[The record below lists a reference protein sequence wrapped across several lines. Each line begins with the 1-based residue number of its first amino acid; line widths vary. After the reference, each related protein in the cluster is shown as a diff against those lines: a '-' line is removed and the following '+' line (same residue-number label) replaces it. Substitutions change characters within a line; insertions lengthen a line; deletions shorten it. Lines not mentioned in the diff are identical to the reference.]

1 MIGGANKEIDSVR
14 NYRKRDL
21 RIRRWVNR
29 ILCAT
34 LRSIKIGHIL
44 RE

>member
-34 LRSIKIGHIL
+34 LRFDKDRPHSA
-44 RE
+44 